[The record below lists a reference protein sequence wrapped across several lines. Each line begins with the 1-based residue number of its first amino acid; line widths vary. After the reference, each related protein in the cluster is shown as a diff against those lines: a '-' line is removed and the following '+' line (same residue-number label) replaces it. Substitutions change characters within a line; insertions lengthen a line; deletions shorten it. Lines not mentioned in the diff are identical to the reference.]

1 MVQSAVDSCTAAAC
15 KFQLENEAMNC
26 KRFFCWMFKVQKSKD
41 LSQKKKEK
49 ITPIRSSGS
58 PSATNQDSA
67 RTPLK
72 PIIITQC
79 NKNQFRSRFRENYQ
93 FFKQHLNVKPP
104 SWRGGTGGIWA
115 KYHQC
120 RAEVVLQY
128 IFVKHFII
136 SLIYCTFVYIPT

>member
-1 MVQSAVDSCTAAAC
+1 
-15 KFQLENEAMNC
+15 MNC

-104 SWRGGTGGIWA
+104 SRRRGTVVFEPNITS
-115 KYHQC
+115 
-120 RAEVVLQY
+120 AEPRWFYSIYSEQTIAEASAVVESIQ
-128 IFVKHFII
+128 VCSK
-136 SLIYCTFVYIPT
+136 C